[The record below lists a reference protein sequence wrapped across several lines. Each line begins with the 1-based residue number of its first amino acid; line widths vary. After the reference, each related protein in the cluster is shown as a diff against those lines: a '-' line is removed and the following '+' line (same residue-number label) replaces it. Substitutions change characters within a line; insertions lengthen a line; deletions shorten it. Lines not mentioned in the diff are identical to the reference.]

1 MKQPRSVKIPRRLT
15 SFIVLPLLACL
26 VCACSAID
34 RREPGVYWG
43 DNKLE
48 FDISGAIR
56 DQKLIRDENVS
67 VTAFN
72 GTVLLTGQAQDQLDI
87 DVIFD
92 IAKGHKDAQRVFNR
106 LEISEVLNPIN
117 REKDSLI
124 TARVKTQIALVAP
137 LISTRIKVITEQ
149 ANVYLMG
156 LVTSEEADVAVEA
169 AGSVSGVVRIIK
181 VFEYI

>member
-1 MKQPRSVKIPRRLT
+1 MKQHRSVKIPRRLT

-67 VTAFN
+67 VTAK
-72 GTVLLTGQAQDQLDI
+72 Q
-87 DVIFD
+87 
-92 IAKGHKDAQRVFNR
+92 
-106 LEISEVLNPIN
+106 
-117 REKDSLI
+117 
-124 TARVKTQIALVAP
+124 
-137 LISTRIKVITEQ
+137 
-149 ANVYLMG
+149 
-156 LVTSEEADVAVEA
+156 
-169 AGSVSGVVRIIK
+169 
-181 VFEYI
+181 

>member
-1 MKQPRSVKIPRRLT
+1 MKQHRAVKFRRRLT
-15 SFIVLPLLACL
+15 NVIILPLLACL
-26 VCACSAID
+26 VGACSSVD
-34 RREPGVYWG
+34 RREPSVYWG

-48 FDISGAIR
+48 FEISGAIR

-67 VTAFN
+67 VTVFN
-72 GTVLLTGQAQDQLDI
+72 GTVLLTGQARDRLDI

-106 LEISEVLNPIN
+106 LEISDALNAID
-117 REKDSLI
+117 RETDSLI
-124 TARVKTQIALVAP
+124 TARVKTQIALAAP
-137 LISTRIKVITEQ
+137 LIATRIKVVTEQ

-156 LVTSEEADVAVEA
+156 LVTSEEAGVAVEA